1 MEKRSTK
8 IAYFVALGVFI
19 VLLVILGIQFKGK
32 ENPVFV
38 GDGAFYTTGDG
49 VFLDGIQRTVDD
61 SEGSKYALDGSYY
74 VSPEAGTYFE
84 LSEDGN
90 TIVGAD
96 GTEYV
101 KSEEKSKDVNGVEY
115 TTYEEKV
122 YSETPFAGT
131 FWSLLPPIVAI
142 VLALISKEVYSSL
155 FLGCLVGALLY
166 TQFAPWDT
174 IVTLVGA
181 DYGIISVLADS
192 GNMGIIVFLVTL
204 GIMVDLM
211 NKGGGSEAFG
221 RWAKKTVHTRCGAQ
235 LLTMLL
241 GVLIFVD
248 DYFNCLT
255 VGSVMRPVTDRQKVS
270 RAKLAYLIDSTAA
283 PICII
288 APVSSWAAA
297 VTSSVPAGSGING
310 FTMFLRTIP
319 YNYYAVM
326 TVVMSLFLI
335 FTGAEFGPMKLNED
349 NAQNGDLFTTA
360 DRPYGDDVDDGSD
373 TNGHVI
379 DLIAPVLVL
388 IAACIFGMVYTGGFF
403 EGVDFITA
411 FADCNAS
418 AGLVLG
424 SSIALLF
431 TFVFYRVRS
440 VMTFQD
446 FAACIPEGFKAMV
459 SPMLILSLAWTLSGM
474 TGLLGAK
481 YYVAN
486 LLGSSAAAL
495 QYLLPFIIF
504 LVAVFLAFA
513 TGTSW
518 GTFSILIPI
527 VCQAFPDGEMLV
539 VSIAACLSGAVC
551 GDHCSPISDTT
562 IMASAGAHCSHVNHV
577 STQLPYAITAAACS
591 AVCYVITGLAQAVL
605 GSRASLVTS
614 LVLLVVA
621 IVLELAVL
629 SVIRA
634 RTRAKTSGDA
644 A

>member
-1 MEKRSTK
+1 MKNK
-8 IAYFVALGVFI
+8 
-19 VLLVILGIQFKGK
+19 
-32 ENPVFV
+32 N
-38 GDGAFYTTGDG
+38 
-49 VFLDGIQRTVDD
+49 
-61 SEGSKYALDGSYY
+61 
-74 VSPEAGTYFE
+74 
-84 LSEDGN
+84 LSW
-90 TIVGAD
+90 VGALFVFALLLWCTAVTPGKVAD
-96 GTEYV
+96 PAT
-101 KSEEKSKDVNGVEY
+101 Y
-115 TTYEEKV
+115 TCAV
-122 YSETPFAGT
+122 YST
-131 FWSLLPPIVAI
+131 FFSLLPPVIAI
-142 VLALISKEVYSSL
+142 VLALNTKEVYTSL
-155 FLGCLVGALLY
+155 LVGIASGALLY
-166 TQFAPWDT
+166 ANGNLELALN
-174 IVTLVGA
+174 TLFFNEDG
-181 DYGIISVLADS
+181 GMITKLSDS
-192 GNMGIIVFLVTL
+192 GNVGILAFLVML
-204 GIMVDLM
+204 GILVALM
-211 NKGGGSEAFG
+211 NKAGGSAAFG
-221 RWAKKTVHTRCGAQ
+221 RWASTHIHSRAGAQ
-235 LLTMLL
+235 FATLLL
-241 GVLIFVD
+241 GVMIFVD

-349 NAQNGDLFTTA
+349 NAKNGDLFTTA
-360 DRPYGDDVDDGSD
+360 DRPYGDDVDDGND

-486 LLGSSAAAL
+486 LLSGSAAAL
-495 QYLLPFIIF
+495 QYMLPVIIF